1 MIKDIINLVSR
12 TFISI
17 LFIYSGFNKIMNYE
31 ETSVWMEK
39 YNISSAFLTPA
50 IFFEILLPI
59 FIIFGY
65 YTKISSLTLSIF
77 CLSTAF
83 IFHADFTQHMQI
95 ISFLKNIGLSGGF
108 LFIFLH
114 GAGNLSFD
122 KKLR

>member
-77 CLSTAF
+77 CLSTF
-83 IFHADFTQHMQI
+83 SSILADI
-95 ISFLKNIGLSGGF
+95 
-108 LFIFLH
+108 
-114 GAGNLSFD
+114 D
-122 KKLR
+122 